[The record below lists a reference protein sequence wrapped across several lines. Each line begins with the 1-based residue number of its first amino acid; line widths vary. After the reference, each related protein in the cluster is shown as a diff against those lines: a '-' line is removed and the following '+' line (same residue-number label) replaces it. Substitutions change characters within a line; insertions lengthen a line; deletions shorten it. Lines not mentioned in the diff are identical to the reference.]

1 LAQVIGSQK
10 RHSEVSMG
18 ASDNDSTEASESTYC
33 LSEKLA
39 KTDFFGCEAVKK
51 YANYLIRGIDKRS
64 VGGQGK

>member
-18 ASDNDSTEASESTYC
+18 ASDNDSTEASESTYF

-39 KTDFFGCEAVKK
+39 KTDFSAAKPSK
-51 YANYLIRGIDKRS
+51 NT
-64 VGGQGK
+64 QTT